1 MFKHAPALAEHVAD
15 LLTGAALRQAIF
27 ALPGSRS

>member
-15 LLTGAALRQAIF
+15 LLTGAALPQAIF
-27 ALPGSRS
+27 ALPGPRS